1 MSKSFEVR
9 GVDGLL
15 KQLHKNANLDD
26 VKNVVRVN
34 TTEMHRK
41 ATRNASFKG
50 HYDSSGR
57 FIRPTGATKRSIA
70 IEFRDAGLT
79 GVVKTGTHYSPYL
92 EFGTRKMNAQPFMR
106 PAFYDQRV
114 KFMQDMSRLLKK

>member
-1 MSKSFEVR
+1 MSVEIR
-9 GVDGLL
+9 GVKEMQKML
-15 KQLHKNANLDD
+15 NEVANLKD
-26 VKNVVRVN
+26 VQNAVKVN

-50 HYDSSGR
+50 HYDSSGN
-57 FIRPTGATKRSIA
+57 FIKPTGATKRSIG
-70 IEFRDAGLT
+70 IEFKDGGLT

-92 EFGTRKMNAQPFMR
+92 EFGTRKMSAQPFMR

-114 KFMQDMSRLLKK
+114 KFMQDMQRLLKK

>member
-1 MSKSFEVR
+1 MSIEISGADELAGF
-9 GVDGLL
+9 L
-15 KQLHKNANLDD
+15 KEMATMDD
-26 VKNVVRVN
+26 VKQAVKIN
-34 TTEMHRK
+34 TTEMHQK

-57 FIRPTGATKRSIA
+57 FIKPTGATKRSIA
-70 IEFRDAGLT
+70 IEFKDAGLT

-92 EFGTRKMNAQPFMR
+92 EFGTRKMAAQPFMR

-114 KFMQDMSRLLKK
+114 KFMQDMSRLMK

>member
-92 EFGTRKMNAQPFMR
+92 EFGTRFMSAQPFIR
-106 PAFYDQRV
+106 PSFYPQSFRF
-114 KFMQDMSRLLKK
+114 KQDLDRLMK